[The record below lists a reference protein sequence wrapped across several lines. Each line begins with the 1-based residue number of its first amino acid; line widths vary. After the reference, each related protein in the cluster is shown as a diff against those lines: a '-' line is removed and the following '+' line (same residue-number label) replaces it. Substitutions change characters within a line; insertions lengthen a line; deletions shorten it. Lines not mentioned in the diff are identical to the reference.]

1 MVKIYGLACPI
12 SNEIRYIGKTS
23 RELERRLYAHISESR
38 RTRHSHKHRWIAKC
52 LDRGLR
58 PTIWL
63 LEEVPDG
70 VSWQAREKAWIKRA
84 LEMEFEL
91 TNQTAG
97 GEGLEF
103 LDPIAKAA
111 YKKKLSA
118 ATKKSLQRN
127 PALKFALI
135 EGTKR
140 SWSENKP
147 KRLAALMSGWNEEN
161 RAKHREIMSVIS
173 KTPEFKKAK
182 SDGQKKAWERD
193 RSVFMDAFAA
203 PEVKA
208 KQSASK
214 RASWSDP
221 EVRARMMNR
230 WTPEARAKQAQEIL
244 SRKDK
249 IQAAMTPEVRAKQAA
264 KLKETWAK
272 RKS

>member
-1 MVKIYGLACPI
+1 MVKIYGLVCPI
-12 SNEIRYIGKTS
+12 SGEIRYIGKTS
-23 RELERRLYAHISESR
+23 RELDRRLYAHISESR
-38 RTRHSHKHRWIAKC
+38 RIRNSHKHRWIAKC
-52 LDRGLR
+52 LDDGVR
-58 PTIWL
+58 PLIVL
-63 LEEVPDG
+63 LEDVPSSM
-70 VSWQAREKAWIKRA
+70 SWQARERAWIKLA
-84 LEMEFEL
+84 LKSGMRL

-97 GEGLEF
+97 GEGLDF
-103 LDPIAKAA
+103 LDPLAKAA
-111 YKKKLSA
+111 YCKKISDSSKKKYWGSPHIREALVA
-118 ATKKSLQRN
+118 ATRDSWARN
-127 PALKFALI
+127 KQKRLDALK
-135 EGTKR
+135 
-140 SWSENKP
+140 
-147 KRLAALMSGWNEEN
+147 SGWNEEN

-264 KLKETWAK
+264 KFKETWAK